1 MLRNNLRISFR
12 MLARKKFYSAI
23 NIVGLSCGFGI
34 VMLISL
40 YVRFELSFENENPL
54 ADRLVRITMDY
65 LNGETVVDQDAETYH
80 PMGPR
85 MLSEFSEIESFARA
99 YPVTNTTIKVGDKF
113 LSEHGIFAVD
123 TSFLHLFNCSLL
135 SGNRH
140 EVLTKPYEALLTKS
154 LALKYFGKTDVVGES
169 IWISRFD
176 RVFRIAGLVA
186 DPPPN
191 THLKFNMLLSY
202 TSLRSAF
209 GENGYA
215 WDNNNAYTYL
225 LLSDVKHYSNFLN
238 NVRSFNDRLHAE
250 GKILNEQVIAQPVK
264 DIHLYSHKSFE
275 LEQNGDAD
283 AVFFLLG
290 VAILVIVIAVVNY
303 INLSTASSLDRA
315 KEVGI
320 RKVIGSTLN
329 QLRARFFT
337 ESFLIN
343 IISGFIALTL
353 VIVLLPG
360 FRHLAGLP
368 PDFHSWGDLVFYS
381 TIISVILV
389 STILSSV
396 FPAFILSGFQPI
408 TTLKGKLTRSKGGV
422 LLRKVLVTFQFSI
435 TIFLLIQTFTADRQ
449 LTYMREKEL
458 GLDIEQTIVVRSAAN
473 MASENYQLLK
483 DKLLMHSQF
492 QSVALSSC
500 VPGQPTSEMGSTNVG
515 VTVVGATKEQS
526 YNFYMS
532 WIDAD
537 YLPTMKMNLIAGKNF
552 LASNTSEE
560 NILVNEEA
568 LRLWDISNAQA
579 AIGQRINLWGSQRTI
594 VGVIGNF
601 HQSSPKS
608 PYLPM
613 IFLHSEG
620 RNKLASIRVAK
631 GNLQENLNV
640 IRDIYAT
647 VFPDSPFE
655 YFFLDQEFDKQ
666 YRSEEQFQQVFGTLT
681 VFAILISCL
690 GLFGL
695 VSFNLANRTKEIGIR
710 KVLGANGAQIVTLIS
725 KDFVALVLLAMTIS
739 TSITFFLIRA
749 WLERYAF
756 KIDLNPW
763 LFIGPAMI
771 VFLVSLLT
779 IVTRTVSISL
789 VNPVN
794 SLKED

>member
-458 GLDIEQTIVVRSAAN
+458 GLDSEQTIVVRSAAN